1 MNKNIQLLDNSTIN
15 KIAAGEVIENPRS
28 IVKEL
33 IENSIDA
40 NANEIIIEIKDGGK
54 KLIRVTDNGIGIE
67 KNDVEL
73 AFKRHST
80 SKIKDAEDLNYVHT
94 LGFRGEALASIA
106 AISSLEIITKTS
118 DDDSGIRMILEGGKV
133 ISKEDIG
140 CPVGTTIIISDL
152 FYNVPARRKFLKSN
166 NRESANINEMVT
178 NLSLCTH
185 KVSFKLINNCNIILK
200 TPKNTTFFNS
210 IASLYGK
217 DLCNSLIN
225 VNFIKD
231 EIEIKGYTTNL
242 NYYRGSRKY
251 QIFFVNGRYIK
262 NKQINFAIENAYKT
276 LLPINKHAACFLK
289 IAIPTESVDVN
300 VHPAK
305 TEIRFNNED
314 IVMKYITESI
324 SISLNSNNII
334 KEVKKETI
342 IPTIKKKP
350 KNKCINNNIFKEPD
364 VVRENSVV
372 SKINNIFDDNLNENN
387 IYHSNKIDYNKSNEP
402 INVQQTIK
410 DVSNKNCNSKIPEL
424 NIIGVLFNTYILCES
439 YEHKEFYIIDQHA
452 AHERINYEKF
462 MNQINNKKIVSQ
474 EFVIPKIIN
483 LSHEDF
489 YVTISNREVFATLGF
504 IIENFGVNSIMIRS
518 IPVIFAEANVN
529 EIFYNLLD
537 IIKNSSNKNEF
548 LINKIV
554 KHACVK
560 SVKAGDKLH
569 QQELKKLLSDLSK
582 TSNPLTCPHGRPV
595 IIKLTKYEI
604 EKMFERI
611 QN

>member
-289 IAIPTESVDVN
+289 IEIPTESVDVN